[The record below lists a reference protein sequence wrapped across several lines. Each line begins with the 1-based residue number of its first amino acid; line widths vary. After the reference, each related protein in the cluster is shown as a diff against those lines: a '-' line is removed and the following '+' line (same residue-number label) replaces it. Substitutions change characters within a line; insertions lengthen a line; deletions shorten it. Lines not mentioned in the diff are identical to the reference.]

1 MKEDILIAGYG
12 GQGVV
17 LAGSLIANA
26 AMEQGLE
33 VCGTVSYGVEMR
45 GGTANSSVTISDKK
59 IGSPVILNP
68 TTILIMNDESLRK
81 FEDKVAKGG
90 ILILNISE
98 CKSKVSREDVTVFEI
113 DATKIAEEL
122 GNKRVA
128 NVIMVGAYLK
138 SKDILDKESIF
149 KVMKKVFP
157 RAKEEI
163 IELNKKALLR
173 GMGE

>member
-1 MKEDILIAGYG
+1 MKEDILVAGHG

-26 AMEQGLE
+26 AIEQGLE

-68 TTILIMNDESLRK
+68 TTILIMNDESLEK
-81 FEDKVAKGG
+81 FEGKVVEGG
-90 ILILNISE
+90 VLILNISE
-98 CKSKVSREDVTVFEI
+98 CKKKVSRDDVEVIEI
-113 DATKIAEEL
+113 EATKIAEEL

-138 SKDILDKESIF
+138 VRSVLDKDSF
-149 KVMKKVFP
+149 VKVMKKVFP
-157 RAKEEI
+157 RAKEEL

-173 GMGE
+173 GYEG

>member
-1 MKEDILIAGYG
+1 
-12 GQGVV
+12 
-17 LAGSLIANA
+17 
-26 AMEQGLE
+26 
-33 VCGTVSYGVEMR
+33 
-45 GGTANSSVTISDKK
+45 
-59 IGSPVILNP
+59 
-68 TTILIMNDESLRK
+68 MNDESLRK